1 VAAADEFSEARRS
14 YPPERK
20 NGRTTMNATTTPDQ
34 ILARSAS
41 ETVREAAFERLAA
54 ANQGDAR

>member
-1 VAAADEFSEARRS
+1 
-14 YPPERK
+14 
-20 NGRTTMNATTTPDQ
+20 MNETTTPNQ
-34 ILARSAS
+34 VLARISS

>member
-1 VAAADEFSEARRS
+1 MNEITRRD
-14 YPPERK
+14 R
-20 NGRTTMNATTTPDQ
+20 
-34 ILARSAS
+34 ILARISS

>member
-1 VAAADEFSEARRS
+1 
-14 YPPERK
+14 
-20 NGRTTMNATTTPDQ
+20 MNETTTPNQ
-34 ILARSAS
+34 LLAHISS

>member
-1 VAAADEFSEARRS
+1 
-14 YPPERK
+14 
-20 NGRTTMNATTTPDQ
+20 MNAKTTPDQ
-34 ILARSAS
+34 ILARIAS